1 MGAWRGKKEPQKIHI
16 IHFAVPNL
24 HWDSVTQQG
33 LAPGWWYSHRERS
46 SYIYTQVLAEC
57 RPLHGCWMRQQHPLQ
72 LQRAAALCRTSTCMH
87 VGLEG
92 LQNYDIFP
100 AFCVTCLSPQ
110 TEEGC
115 FLGNSSVAVAAKTLG
130 AAGGRTLSQRF
141 CPLFQLFHKRFYPNL
156 PAFLSQMC
164 NTIGFIPFISLSSV
178 LWSGRESACAEHAS
192 CGLWKPPT
200 HMQRTSLPRFQLGRS
215 KRWFSELA
223 QPGCLRFRLRRSMW
237 AGH

>member
-1 MGAWRGKKEPQKIHI
+1 MQTPAWLLD
-16 IHFAVPNL
+16 A
-24 HWDSVTQQG
+24 
-33 LAPGWWYSHRERS
+33 AAS
-46 SYIYTQVLAEC
+46 SATATSC
-57 RPLHGCWMRQQHPLQ
+57 CPLQ
-72 LQRAAALCRTSTCMH
+72 NQHMHACRFGRFAKLWH
-87 VGLEG
+87 
-92 LQNYDIFP
+92 FP
-100 AFCVTCLSPQ
+100 RFYCVTCLSPQ
-110 TEEGC
+110 TKEGC
-115 FLGNSSVAVAAKTLG
+115 FLSNSSVAVAAKTLG

-141 CPLFQLFHKRFYPNL
+141 CLLFQLFHKRFYSNL

-200 HMQRTSLPRFQLGRS
+200 HLQRTSLPRFQLGRS

-223 QPGCLRFRLRRSMW
+223 QPGCLHFRLRRSMW